1 MFVVG
6 LVGRSHLQDP
16 PKSKIL
22 GRGIYPRS
30 YRIVL
35 RLKFF
40 SSCLLFNCWTL
51 AICLGTGQ
59 PKKKKV
65 VNKINKII
73 KIASSHI
80 S

>member
-6 LVGRSHLQDP
+6 LVGPVTSRIP
-16 PKSKIL
+16 TN
-22 GRGIYPRS
+22 PRPWDEVFTL
-30 YRIVL
+30 ITLEGFL
-35 RLKFF
+35 RPKFF
-40 SSCLLFNCWTL
+40 TPCLLFNCWTL